1 MRNGNC
7 SLRECGHRK
16 AISRMNGRTHTAFF
30 IFGLA
35 CLTAIPAYSQ
45 APGNAPAAAPAGNAA
60 TAPGTPTEAKA
71 DAYYNYGMAHLYAEQ
86 AARYGGRREYVN
98 KAIDYYKKAME
109 LDPTDS
115 VVGEELAEFY
125 LRSGSAEKAVD
136 LANSLIK
143 QNPNDAGAHK
153 ILARMYAA
161 QLDPEQGKVDEAAL
175 KNAIEHYEK
184 AAAIDPKDAESLSSL
199 AHLYRVARNDAA
211 AEKAFKAVLAL
222 DSGDDDALV
231 GLAELYASRDDFDSA
246 IALLEPVSGEDAD
259 NNTLQLLAQLYED
272 SRNFGKAAD
281 IWKRL
286 LPVANGLQVRKHYC
300 ENLVKAGRV
309 DEAITAWTELAAAEP
324 KNVNDLIEI
333 AELWGAKHNYA
344 KAHES
349 LDKAKTIENSIGVRM
364 AEAELMDTEGKTPEG
379 IAAVEAI
386 LKETQKSIYTDTERA
401 QRISMLGSLANM
413 QRNGDRTADAVN
425 SYHQIADLDPATAAI
440 WEGKIIETLTDA
452 KDFKGARAAAD
463 AALKKY
469 SGDKDIQ
476 AEHASLLA
484 TLGEYDKALTE
495 LRALPN
501 ADKDVSVLI
510 SIAEVQEKAK
520 RYKDAL
526 TTLDSA
532 SLLATNPQQKQNIV
546 FMRGALY
553 EHEKDYDE
561 AEKAFRSVLKTDP
574 DNAGALNYLGYMLAD
589 RNVRLDEAQQ
599 LISKAV
605 DLEPDNGAYL
615 DSLGWVHYRQNR
627 LDQAADELRHALDH
641 IKKDP
646 TVHDHLAEVY
656 FKQGKFREAAQEWE
670 MSVSE
675 MKSAS
680 PSDSDPTELK
690 RITQRLDEAKSK
702 APKAQK

>member
-1 MRNGNC
+1 
-7 SLRECGHRK
+7 
-16 AISRMNGRTHTAFF
+16 MNGRTHTAFF

-35 CLTAIPAYSQ
+35 CLTAIPVCSQ
-45 APGNAPAAAPAGNAA
+45 TPAAAPAAGAASNAS
-60 TAPGTPTEAKA
+60 TPETPTEAKA

-109 LDPTDS
+109 LDPADS
-115 VVGEELAEFY
+115 LVGEELAEFY

-136 LANSLIK
+136 LANSLIAK
-143 QNPNDAGAHK
+143 NPNDAGAHK

-161 QLDPEQGKVDEAAL
+161 QLDPEQGKVDQTAL
-175 KNAIEHYEK
+175 KNAIEHYQK
-184 AAAIDPKDAESLSSL
+184 AADIDPKDAESLSSL

-222 DSGDDDALV
+222 DAGDDDALV
-231 GLAELYASRDDFDSA
+231 GLAELYAGHGDFKSA

-259 NNTLQLLAQLYED
+259 NNTLQILAELYED
-272 SRNFGKAAD
+272 SRDFSKAAD

-300 ENLVKAGRV
+300 DNLVKAGRI

-324 KNVNDLIEI
+324 KNVNDLIEL
-333 AELWGAKHNYA
+333 AALWGSKRDYA
-344 KAHES
+344 KAHEA
-349 LDKAKTIENSIGVRM
+349 LDKAKTIENSLGVRM
-364 AEAELMDTEGKTPEG
+364 AEAELMDAEGKTPEG

-401 QRISMLGSLANM
+401 QRISMLGSLAHM
-413 QRNGDRTADAVN
+413 QRNADRTADAVA
-425 SYHQIADLDPATAAI
+425 SYQQIADLDPPTAAI
-440 WEGKIIETLTDA
+440 WEGRIIETLTDA

-484 TLGEYDKALTE
+484 TLGEYDKALAE

-501 ADKDVSVLI
+501 SDKDVSILL

-526 TTLDSA
+526 ATLDSA
-532 SLLATNPQQKQNIV
+532 SMIVSNPQQKQNIV

-553 EHEKDYDE
+553 EHEKDYDQ
-561 AEKAFRSVLKTDP
+561 AEKAFRTVLKADP

-605 DLEPDNGAYL
+605 DLEPENGAYL

-627 LDQAADELRHALDH
+627 LDQAADELRHALDR

-656 FKQGKFREAAQEWE
+656 FKQGKYKEAAQEWE
-670 MSVSE
+670 LSVAE

-680 PSDSDPTELK
+680 PSDADPAELK
-690 RITQRLDEAKSK
+690 RITQRLEEAKAKSK
-702 APKAQK
+702 

>member
-7 SLRECGHRK
+7 FLRTCGQRK

-30 IFGLA
+30 TFGLA
-35 CLTAIPAYSQ
+35 CLTAIPVYSQ
-45 APGNAPAAAPAGNAA
+45 APANAPAPAASAA
-60 TAPGTPTEAKA
+60 KAETPTEAKA

-109 LDPTDS
+109 LDPTDN

-161 QLDPEQGKVDEAAL
+161 QLDPEQGKVDETAL
-175 KNAIEHYEK
+175 KNAIDHYQK
-184 AAAIDPKDAESLSSL
+184 AADIDPKDAESLSSL

-222 DSGDDDALV
+222 DAGDDDALV
-231 GLAELYASRDDFDSA
+231 GLAEIYAGRDDFDSA

-259 NNTLQLLAQLYED
+259 NNTLQMLAMLYED

-324 KNVNDLIEI
+324 KNVNDLIEL
-333 AELWGAKHNYA
+333 AELWGSKRNYA
-344 KAHES
+344 KAHET

-364 AEAELMDTEGKTPEG
+364 AEAELMDAEGKTPDG

-386 LKETQKSIYTDTERA
+386 LKETQKSVYSDTERA

-413 QRNGDRTADAVN
+413 QRNGDRTSDAVT
-425 SYHQIADLDPATAAI
+425 SYQQIADLDPATAAI

-484 TLGEYDKALTE
+484 TLGEYDKALSE
-495 LRALPN
+495 LRALPD

-526 TTLDSA
+526 ATLDSA
-532 SLLATNPQQKQNIV
+532 NMLASNPQQKQNIV

-574 DNAGALNYLGYMLAD
+574 ENAGALNYLGYMLAD

-627 LDQAADELRHALDH
+627 LDQAADELRHALDR

-656 FKQGKFREAAQEWE
+656 FKQGKYKEAAQEWE

-680 PSDSDPTELK
+680 PSDADPAELK
-690 RITQRLDEAKSK
+690 RITQRLDEAKAK

>member
-1 MRNGNC
+1 
-7 SLRECGHRK
+7 
-16 AISRMNGRTHTAFF
+16 MNGRTHTAFF

-35 CLTAIPAYSQ
+35 CFAAIPAYSQ
-45 APGNAPAAAPAGNAA
+45 APGNAPAASGGTAA
-60 TAPGTPTEAKA
+60 ASPTASKA
-71 DAYYNYGMAHLYAEQ
+71 EAYYNYGMAHLYAEQ
-86 AARYGGRREYVN
+86 AARFGGRPEYVN
-98 KAIDYYKKAME
+98 KAIDYYKKAMA

-115 VVGEELAEFY
+115 LVGEELAEFY
-125 LRSGSAEKAVD
+125 LRAGSVEKAVD
-136 LANSLIK
+136 LANRLIQ
-143 QNPNDAGAHK
+143 QNPNDAGAHR

-161 QLDPEQGKVDEAAL
+161 QLDPEQGKVDAAAL
-175 KNAIEHYEK
+175 KNAIDHYQK
-184 AAAIDPKDAESLSSL
+184 AADIDPTDVESLSSL

-222 DSGDDDALV
+222 DSGDGDALV
-231 GLAELYASRDDFDSA
+231 GLAELYAGHGDFDSA
-246 IALLEPVSGEDAD
+246 IRLLEPASGEDAE
-259 NNTLQLLAQLYED
+259 NSTLQILAELYED
-272 SRNFGKAAD
+272 NRDYGKAAD

-300 ENLVKAGRV
+300 ENLVKAGRI

-324 KNVNDLIEI
+324 KNVNNLIEL
-333 AELWGAKHNYA
+333 AALWGSKRNYA

-349 LDKAKTIENSIGVRM
+349 LDKARAIENSIGVRM
-364 AEAELMDTEGKTPEG
+364 AEAELISAEGKPAAG

-386 LKETQKSIYTDTERA
+386 LKETQKPIYSDIERA

-413 QRNGDRTADAVN
+413 QRNSDRAADAVA
-425 SYHQIADLDPATAAI
+425 SYRQIADLDPQTASI
-440 WEGKIIETLTDA
+440 WEGRIIETLTEA

-469 SGDKDIQ
+469 SGDQNIQ

-484 TLGEYDKALTE
+484 TLGEYDKALAE

-501 ADKDVSVLI
+501 ADKDVRILI

-526 TTLDSA
+526 ETLDA
-532 SLLATNPQQKQNIV
+532 ANLQATNAQQKQAII
-546 FMRGALY
+546 FMKGALY
-553 EHEKDYDE
+553 EHQKEYDQ
-561 AEKAFRSVLKTDP
+561 AETAFRAVLKADP

-589 RNVRLDEAQQ
+589 RNVRLDEAQR

-605 DLEPDNGAYL
+605 DLEPNNGAYL

-627 LDQAADELRHALDH
+627 LDQAADELRQALDR
-641 IKKDP
+641 IRKDP

-656 FKQGKFREAAQEWE
+656 FKQGKYKEAAAEWE
-670 MSVSE
+670 LSVSE

-680 PSDSDPTELK
+680 PSESDPAELK
-690 RITQRLDEAKSK
+690 RITERLDEARAK
-702 APKAQK
+702 APK